1 MLPKPEKNKSINNL
15 LADSKI
21 TTENQA
27 EISQKRLKFKRRLIL
42 ISLILTAGISL
53 IFWTVRFT
61 QKIIKSPPS
70 LNFNFKIN
78 LPKLSFKT
86 TSKTNFSDSEIK
98 KMLASKN
105 WSVIAVFTSNI
116 STPVFQ
122 SNYSSD
128 INSVVLDLSKIKT
141 STQSLI
147 NLDLP
152 QGLSFQE
159 KISTSPG
166 FVYQNLISLPNN
178 KLVIS
183 VISPTDNIE
192 SVKSE
197 LTSLVNS
204 IYWYSVA
211 HLK

>member
-1 MLPKPEKNKSINNL
+1 MLPKPEKNKPINNL
-15 LADSKI
+15 LTDSSI
-21 TTENQA
+21 TIENKA
-27 EISQKRLKFKRRLIL
+27 EISQKRLESKRRLIL

-61 QKIIKSPPS
+61 QKIINSPPS
-70 LNFNFKIN
+70 FSFNLKFN
-78 LPKLSFKT
+78 LPKLNFKT

-98 KMLASKN
+98 KMLESKN
-105 WSVIAVFTSNI
+105 WSVVAVFISNI
-116 STPVFQ
+116 STPIFQ

-128 INSVVLDLSKIKT
+128 INSTVLDISKIKT

-152 QGLSFQE
+152 QGLYFQE

-178 KLVIS
+178 QLVIS

-204 IYWYSVA
+204 LYWYSVS